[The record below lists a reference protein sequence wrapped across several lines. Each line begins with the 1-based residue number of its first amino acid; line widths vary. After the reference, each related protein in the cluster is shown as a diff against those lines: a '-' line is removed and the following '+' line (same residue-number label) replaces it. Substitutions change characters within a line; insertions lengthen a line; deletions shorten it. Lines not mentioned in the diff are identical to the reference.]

1 VNTQRPTL
9 LAAIVGAL
17 AGAAGAAA
25 AHALLRAD
33 AEGVNTGEGD
43 PKLDNKVSADGLDKE
58 LIDQLHA
65 ATLKASDSCF
75 EIKKLCATVL
85 VPTGTL
91 VALFSGRRLSAAVFV
106 SSLLVICFFWLA
118 DAVGYYYQRRL
129 RAAMDVIWR
138 RRAER
143 CEEAWAPPNTSAA
156 SPIKAAFNGSM
167 TFYVLLATLVLLA
180 LLLYAF
186 DVIDSPP
193 TVSP

>member
-1 VNTQRPTL
+1 MSTQRPTL
-9 LAAIVGAL
+9 IAAVAGAL
-17 AGAAGAAA
+17 AGAVTSQALRSAAA
-25 AHALLRAD
+25 SPSGLGIDGGEPAPEHKVRAD
-33 AEGVNTGEGD
+33 D
-43 PKLDNKVSADGLDKE
+43 LDKE

-91 VALFSGRRLSAAVFV
+91 VALFSGRRLTAAVFV
-106 SSLLVICFFWLA
+106 SGLLVICFFWLA

-143 CEEAWAPPNTSAA
+143 CEEGWTPPKTSAV
-156 SPIKAAFNGSM
+156 PPFKAAFNGSM
-167 TFYVLLATLVLLA
+167 TYYALLAAPVLLA
-180 LLLYAF
+180 LFLYAF
-186 DVIDSPP
+186 DVIDSPAA
-193 TVSP
+193 VSP